1 MRRAG
6 TDGHFRQVFLTAIVS
21 LSAILAA
28 GTAYS
33 AEQSGT
39 VRTGNLPISYS
50 KVSLYQAGTT
60 TGGKATL
67 LGKATANSQ
76 GAFQISYT
84 APAGDAVVY
93 LVAKGGSID
102 KFGLKSKR
110 GRVRF
115 ATVLGAGNAPSD
127 IVINERTTVATAYA
141 FAQFIDGKHI
151 SGVAPG
157 PKNAALT
164 LRNLVNVRNGG
175 IGGVLGSKP
184 NGSNTQT
191 MGEFNSLANMLAACV
206 RGRLTRGCKA
216 LFALAKSPG
225 GSKAKNTLQAA
236 VNIAHSPGKNVTDL
250 FDLSMEANV
259 YTPVLKDAV
268 GTWTL
273 ALLYDGGGKQLD
285 GPGNMVFDSEGN
297 VWIGNNYVYKK
308 SPHTSTCGGTTLIR
322 LTPDGKNYPGA
333 PYSGGGVYGVGFG
346 IAMDEDENVWLGNF
360 GFKGTGCKKDGF
372 DESVSL
378 FNSNGEAQ
386 SPDYH
391 GYTDGNVNRVQGVA
405 TDEGNSVWFANCGND
420 TVTLYPGGDH
430 TLAQNF
436 APAGMKKPFAAAV
449 DSDRNVWFT
458 SNTTNRVFKFDQ
470 DGNLLFRS
478 ARNTSGLKRP
488 MGVAVDSLNNAWV
501 SNSGVIAA
509 PCYKGESL
517 NIPNPNKASVS
528 MFAPDG
534 TASKLFN
541 KTGAHIPWGIAV
553 DGDDTVWVANF
564 GAMRVTQICGAR
576 PENCPPGLKTGDP
589 ISPEDTGWA
598 FDGLDRN
605 TAVQIDSSG
614 NVWLANNWLPIP
626 YQTNPGGKTMAVF
639 VGLAAPVKTP
649 VVGPPQRP

>member
-6 TDGHFRQVFLTAIVS
+6 TDGLFKQISLTAIVS
-21 LSAILAA
+21 LSAISAA
-28 GTAYS
+28 GAAYS

-39 VRTGNLPISYS
+39 VRTGSLPISYS
-50 KVSLYQAGTT
+50 KVSLYEAGTT

-67 LGKATANSQ
+67 LGKTTANSQ
-76 GAFQISYT
+76 GEFQISYT
-84 APAGDAVVY
+84 APAGGAVVY
-93 LVAKGGSID
+93 LIAKGGSID

-184 NGSNTQT
+184 NGSKTQT
-191 MGEFNSLANMLAACV
+191 MDEFNSLANMLAACV
-206 RGRLTRGCKA
+206 RGRLTRGCKQ
-216 LFALAKSPG
+216 LFNLARSPG

-236 VNIAHSPGKNVTDL
+236 VNIAHSPGKKVADL
-250 FDLSMEANV
+250 FDLSMEADV
-259 YTPVLKDAV
+259 YTPALKDAV

-285 GPGNMVFDSEGN
+285 GPGNMVFDKAGN
-297 VWIGNNYVYKK
+297 VWIGNNYEYKK
-308 SPHTSTCGGTTLIR
+308 SAYTPACGDTHLIR

-333 PYSGGGVYGVGFG
+333 PYTGGGVYGVGFG
-346 IAMDEDENVWLGNF
+346 IAMDTDENIWLGNF
-360 GFKGTGCKKDGF
+360 GFAGEGCTTQGF
-372 DESVSL
+372 DKSVSL
-378 FNSNGEAQ
+378 FNPNGEAQ

-436 APAGMKKPFAAAV
+436 APARMKKPFGAAV
-449 DSDRNVWFT
+449 DGDRNVWFT

-478 ARNTSGLKRP
+478 DRNEGGVKRP

-501 SNSGVIAA
+501 SNSGSVVA
-509 PCYKGESL
+509 PCYLGESINL
-517 NIPNPNKASVS
+517 PQRKKESVT

-534 TASKLFN
+534 TSSTHFT
-541 KTGAHIPWGIAV
+541 KTGSYLPWGIAV

-564 GAMRVTQICGAR
+564 GGMRVTQVCGAR

-589 ISPEDTGWA
+589 ISPEGTGWA
-598 FDGLDRN
+598 FDGLVRN

-614 NVWLANNWLPIP
+614 NVWLANNWLTDPI
-626 YQTNPGGKTMAVF
+626 QTNPGGKTMAVF

>member
-1 MRRAG
+1 MVGTENLVRR
-6 TDGHFRQVFLTAIVS
+6 VS
-21 LSAILAA
+21 LAAIAGLAVAVAA
-28 GTAYS
+28 GS
-33 AEQSGT
+33 AEAAEQAGS
-39 VRTGNLPISYS
+39 VRTGGIPISYS

-67 LGKATANSQ
+67 LGKTKANAE
-76 GAFQISYT
+76 GEFQIDYT
-84 APAGDAVVY
+84 APSGDAVLY
-93 LVAKGGSID
+93 LIAKGGSVD

-115 ATVLGAGNAPSD
+115 ATVLGAGNQPSS

-141 FAQFIDGKHI
+141 FAQFLDGKHI

-164 LRNLVNVRNGG
+164 LRNLVNLRNGG
-175 IGGVLGSKP
+175 IGDVLGSKP
-184 NGSNTQT
+184 NGSKTQT

-206 RGRLTRGCKA
+206 RGRLTRGCKQ
-216 LFALAKSPG
+216 LFTLARSPG

-236 VNIAHSPGKNVTDL
+236 LNIAHSPGKKVAHL
-250 FDLSMEANV
+250 YDLSMKADV

-297 VWIGNNYVYKK
+297 VWIGNNYEYKK
-308 SPHTSTCGGTTLIR
+308 SAFTPACGDTHLIR

-333 PYSGGGVYGVGFG
+333 PYTGGGIYGVGFG
-346 IAMDEDENVWLGNF
+346 IAMDNDENIWLGNF
-360 GFKGTGCKKDGF
+360 GFAGKGCTTQGF
-372 DESVSL
+372 DKSVSL

-391 GYTDGNVNRVQGVA
+391 GYTNGNVNRVQGVA
-405 TDEGNSVWFANCGND
+405 TDSTGSAWFANCGND

-430 TLAQNF
+430 TLAKNLT
-436 APAGMKKPFAAAV
+436 PLGMKKPFGAAV
-449 DSDRNVWFT
+449 DGNDNAWFT
-458 SNTTNRVFKFDQ
+458 SNTTNRVFKFDK

-478 ARNTSGLKRP
+478 ARNEGGVKRP

-501 SNSGVIAA
+501 SNSGSVVA
-509 PCYKGESL
+509 PCYLGESINL
-517 NIPNPNKASVS
+517 PQRKKESVT

-534 TASKLFN
+534 TTSTHFT
-541 KTGAHIPWGIAV
+541 KTGSYLPWGIAV

-564 GAMRVTQICGAR
+564 GGMRVTQVCGAR

-589 ISPEDTGWA
+589 ISPKDTGWA
-598 FDGLDRN
+598 FDGLVRN

-614 NVWLANNWLPIP
+614 NVWLANNWLTDPI
-626 YQTNPGGKTMAVF
+626 QTNPGGKTMAVF

>member
-6 TDGHFRQVFLTAIVS
+6 TNELFRRIYLAAIIG
-21 LSAILAA
+21 LSATLVT
-28 GTAYS
+28 GTAQA
-33 AEQSGT
+33 AEQAGS
-39 VRTGNLPISYS
+39 VRTGSLPISNS
-50 KVSLYQAGTT
+50 KVALYQAGTT
-60 TGGKATL
+60 TGGKAKL
-67 LGKATANSQ
+67 LGKTTANAQ
-76 GAFQISYT
+76 GEFQISYT
-84 APAGDAVVY
+84 APSGDAVLY
-93 LVAKGGSID
+93 LVTKGGSVD

-115 ATVLGAGNAPSD
+115 ATVLGTGTAPGD

-164 LRNLVNVRNGG
+164 LRNLVKLRTGG
-175 IGGVLGSKP
+175 IANLLGSAP
-184 NGSNTQT
+184 NGSKTQT
-191 MGEFNSLANMLAACV
+191 LREFNSLANMLAACV
-206 RGRLTRGCKA
+206 RGRLTRGCKQ
-216 LFALAKSPG
+216 LFNLARSPG

-236 VNIAHSPGKNVTDL
+236 LNIAHSPGKKVADL
-250 FDLSMEANV
+250 YDLSMEANV

-285 GPGNMVFDSEGN
+285 GPGNMVFDKEGN
-297 VWIGNNYVYKK
+297 VWIGNNYEYKK
-308 SPHTSTCGGTTLIR
+308 SAYTSACGDTHLIR

-333 PYSGGGVYGVGFG
+333 PYTGGGVYGVGFG
-346 IAMDEDENVWLGNF
+346 IAMDKDENVWLGNF
-360 GFKGTGCKKDGF
+360 GFSGKGCTTQGF
-372 DESVSL
+372 DKSVSL

-391 GYTDGNVNRVQGVA
+391 GYTNGNVNRVQGVA
-405 TDEGNSVWFANCGND
+405 TDEPGSVWFANCGND

-430 TLAQNF
+430 TLAKNLT
-436 APAGMKKPFAAAV
+436 PLGMKKPFGAAV
-449 DSDRNVWFT
+449 DGDRNAWFT
-458 SNTTNRVFKFDQ
+458 SNTTNRVFKFDK

-478 ARNTSGLKRP
+478 DRNEGGVKRP

-501 SNSGVIAA
+501 SNSGSIVA
-509 PCYKGESL
+509 PCYLGESINL
-517 NIPNPNKASVS
+517 PQRKKESVT

-534 TASKLFN
+534 TTSAHFTN
-541 KTGAHIPWGIAV
+541 TGSYLPWGIAV

-564 GAMRVTQICGAR
+564 GGMRVTQVCGAR
-576 PENCPPGLKTGDP
+576 PENCPSGLKTGDP

-598 FDGLDRN
+598 FDGLVRN
-605 TAVQIDSSG
+605 TAVQIDASG
-614 NVWLANNWLPIP
+614 NVWLANNWLTDPI
-626 YQTNPGGKTMAVF
+626 QTNPGGKTMAVF

-649 VVGPPQRP
+649 VIGPPQRP